1 MVPKIGKGM
10 KKQIIQEWSKPMEL
24 TDILPLDQWVEFEK
38 EIVRRT
44 GLDSNVFDTNGVRIS
59 DYRKWANRLCPAIKA
74 TDRGQSFICAVAHM
88 NLAIIAQNTGKSV
101 IEECDA
107 GILKMVV
114 PIFADDAFIGA
125 VGACGLLLD
134 DGEVDTFMV
143 HKTIDMDEA
152 KIENLAEDIGSIAM
166 RKVETVRDY
175 IETRLDEI
183 VRNRKT
189 DQNFQN

>member
-1 MVPKIGKGM
+1 
-10 KKQIIQEWSKPMEL
+10 MEL
-24 TDILPLDQWVEFEK
+24 TDILPIGQWVEFEK

-44 GLDSNVFDTNGVRIS
+44 GLDSNVFNTDGVRIS
-59 DYRKWANRLCPAIKA
+59 DFRKWANRLCPAIKA

-88 NLAIIAQNTGKSV
+88 NLAIMAQNTGKSV

-107 GILKMVV
+107 GILKLVV
-114 PIFADDAFIGA
+114 PIFVNDTFIGA

-143 HKTIDMDEA
+143 HKTIDMEES

-166 RKVETVRDY
+166 NKVENIRDY
-175 IETRLDEI
+175 IENRLDKI
-183 VRNRKT
+183 VLNHKP
-189 DQNFQN
+189 